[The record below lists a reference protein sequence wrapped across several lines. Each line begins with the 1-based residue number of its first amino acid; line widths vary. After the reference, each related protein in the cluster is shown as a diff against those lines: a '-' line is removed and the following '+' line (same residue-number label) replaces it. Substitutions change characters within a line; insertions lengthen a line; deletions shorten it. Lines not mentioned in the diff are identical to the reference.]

1 MARRGTWL
9 GVVLLAALVGAGGK
23 ALWLWLDRPIERVS
37 IGGELHHVDASYL
50 EGQLAPL
57 VQGATWLSVDL
68 EALREQA
75 LQVGWLKEVRIRREW
90 PNALTFE
97 LEEQRP
103 VARWNDDQLL
113 NGDGEPFVFAPVE
126 PPMGLPDMAGPGGAG
141 PEVLAYFD
149 DLGQRLDKMGLQID
163 QLRLEARGAWRFQLD
178 SGVWIM
184 LGRGDLDARLG
195 RLEAA
200 WRRELG
206 EVASH
211 IRYIDLRYPNGVAV
225 AWHGE
230 TEPVD
235 DEAATRG

>member
-1 MARRGTWL
+1 MIRRGSSL
-9 GVVLLAALVGAGGK
+9 GIFLLVVLLGAGGQ

-50 EGQLAPL
+50 KRQLAPL
-57 VQGATWLSVDL
+57 VQGKTWLSVDL
-68 EALREQA
+68 EALREEA
-75 LQVGWLKEVRIRREW
+75 LKVGWLKEVRIRREW

-103 VARWNDDQLL
+103 VARWNDDKLL
-113 NGDGEPFVFAPVE
+113 NAEGEPFAYAPVA
-126 PPMGLPDMAGPGGAG
+126 PPDGLPDMAGPVGAG
-141 PEVLAYFD
+141 AEVLAYFAT
-149 DLGQRLDKMGLQID
+149 LEQRLERMGLDVQ
-163 QLRLEARGAWRFQLD
+163 QLRLEPRGAWRFQLA

-184 LGRGDLDARLG
+184 LGRGDLEARLG

-200 WRRELG
+200 WRGELG
-206 EVASH
+206 SVASH
-211 IRYIDLRYPNGVAV
+211 IRYIDLRYPNGVSV

-235 DEAATRG
+235 GGESSNG

>member
-1 MARRGTWL
+1 
-9 GVVLLAALVGAGGK
+9 
-23 ALWLWLDRPIERVS
+23 
-37 IGGELHHVDASYL
+37 
-50 EGQLAPL
+50 
-57 VQGATWLSVDL
+57 
-68 EALREQA
+68 
-75 LQVGWLKEVRIRREW
+75 
-90 PNALTFE
+90 
-97 LEEQRP
+97 
-103 VARWNDDQLL
+103 
-113 NGDGEPFVFAPVE
+113 
-126 PPMGLPDMAGPGGAG
+126 
-141 PEVLAYFD
+141 
-149 DLGQRLDKMGLQID
+149 
-163 QLRLEARGAWRFQLD
+163 
-178 SGVWIM
+178 M